1 MPNVRKNKDSI
12 FNDRETALDPGRNGA
27 MTPETKIRISQVA
40 EKISKGWTKF
50 ETVRWMEKEWGIKET
65 SQNKYWN
72 AALATL
78 AKSASDSEYVEEMRQ
93 KAIATLDRAIQEE
106 IAQNKHREL
115 NTSLELMAKLM
126 GYSQP
131 TKMEIKADS
140 TVKFS
145 FGEIPQD
152 EEEENN

>member
-1 MPNVRKNKDSI
+1 MPKLRKNKDS
-12 FNDRETALDPGRNGA
+12 FLNDPETVLDPRRNGGA
-27 MTPETKIRISQVA
+27 TPETKLRISQVA
-40 EKISKGWTKF
+40 QKISKGWTKF
-50 ETVRWMEKEWGIKET
+50 ETIKWMEEEWNIGDN
-65 SQNKYWN
+65 SANKYWN
-72 AALATL
+72 AALAML
-78 AKSASDSEYVEEMRQ
+78 AKAANDSEYVEEMRK

-152 EEEENN
+152 EEEE

>member
-1 MPNVRKNKDSI
+1 MANTRKDKDSM

-27 MTPETKIRISQVA
+27 SSPETKLRIAQVA

-50 ETVRWMEKEWGIKET
+50 EACRWMEQEWGIKET

-78 AKSASDSEYVEEMRQ
+78 AKDANDSKYVEKMRQ

-106 IAQNKHREL
+106 INLQKYKEL
-115 NTSLELMAKLM
+115 NASLELMSKLM
-126 GYSQP
+126 GYQTP
-131 TKMEIKADS
+131 QKVEVKADT
-140 TVKFS
+140 TVRFS
-145 FGEIPQD
+145 FGDIPTQEED
-152 EEEENN
+152 EE

>member
-1 MPNVRKNKDSI
+1 MPNVRKNKSSI
-12 FNDRETALDPGRNGA
+12 FNDPETVLDPARNNGV
-27 MTPETKIRISQVA
+27 TPETKLRISQVA

-50 ETVRWMEKEWGIKET
+50 ETVRWMESEWGIKET

-78 AKSASDSEYVEEMRQ
+78 AKNANDSEYVEEMRQ

-115 NTSLELMAKLM
+115 NTSIELMSRLM

-131 TKMEIKADS
+131 TKMEIKAD
-140 TVKFS
+140 TNIKFS
-145 FGEIPQD
+145 FGEIPQG
-152 EEEENN
+152 EEEEE

>member
-1 MPNVRKNKDSI
+1 MANVRKNKDSI

-27 MTPETKIRISQVA
+27 MTPETKLRIAQAA

-50 ETVRWMEKEWGIKET
+50 ETVRWMESEWGIKET

-115 NTSLELMAKLM
+115 NTSIELMSRLM

-131 TKMEIKADS
+131 TKMEIKAD
-140 TVKFS
+140 TNIKFS
-145 FGEIPQD
+145 FGDIP
-152 EEEENN
+152 EEEEDK